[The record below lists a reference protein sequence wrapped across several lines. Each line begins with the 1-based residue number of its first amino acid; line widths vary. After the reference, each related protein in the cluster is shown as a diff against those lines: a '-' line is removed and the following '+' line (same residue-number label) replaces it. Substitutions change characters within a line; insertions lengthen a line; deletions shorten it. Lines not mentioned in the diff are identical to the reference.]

1 MFIEDYAK
9 IASRVGP
16 LVVIFGQ
23 LLLEF
28 DKIKF
33 IDCSTVNTFSSY

>member
-9 IASRVGP
+9 IASRVGR
-16 LVVIFGQ
+16 LDRAVVKSGQ

-28 DKIKF
+28 DEKNF
-33 IDCSTVNTFSSY
+33 GF